1 MTVTGYLDFMASIR
15 GVDAATRQE
24 RVPRCASSAASTTC
38 DTLIHKLS
46 RGYRQRVGLA
56 QAIVH
61 DPPVLILDEPT
72 VGLDPKQIID
82 TRALIKS
89 LAEDRA
95 VILSTHIL
103 PEVSM
108 TCSRVV
114 IINQGEVLAED
125 TPDRLAA
132 SLRGAERVELVARG
146 PAAAMKKA
154 LTALQDV
161 ERVEQTG
168 KTRGSS
174 SHRGL
179 PGGLDARPPW
189 PPPSCRA
196 VGL

>member
-1 MTVTGYLDFMASIR
+1 
-15 GVDAATRQE
+15 
-24 RVPRCASSAASTTC
+24 
-38 DTLIHKLS
+38 
-46 RGYRQRVGLA
+46 
-56 QAIVH
+56 VH

-179 PGGLDARPPW
+179 PGGLDAARHGRRR
-189 PPPSCRA
+189 RA
-196 VGL
+196 GRWEL